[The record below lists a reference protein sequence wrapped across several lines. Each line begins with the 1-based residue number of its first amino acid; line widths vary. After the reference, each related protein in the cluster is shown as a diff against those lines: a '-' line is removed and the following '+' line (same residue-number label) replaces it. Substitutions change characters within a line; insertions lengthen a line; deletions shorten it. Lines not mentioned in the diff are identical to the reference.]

1 LTECILIR
9 PYSYKCSTWIN
20 VIYVADP
27 LELHMRITQDNI
39 AHAHCTCA
47 LHKTIYHLT
56 DLTPPAK
63 KKKISPVRIT
73 WHFIWPPGHT
83 V

>member
-39 AHAHCTCA
+39 PP
-47 LHKTIYHLT
+47 
-56 DLTPPAK
+56 DRPDTPGK

>member
-39 AHAHCTCA
+39 PP
-47 LHKTIYHLT
+47 
-56 DLTPPAK
+56 DRPDTPGK
-63 KKKISPVRIT
+63 KKKSRPSELHDT
-73 WHFIWPPGHT
+73 SFDLPDT
-83 V
+83 Q